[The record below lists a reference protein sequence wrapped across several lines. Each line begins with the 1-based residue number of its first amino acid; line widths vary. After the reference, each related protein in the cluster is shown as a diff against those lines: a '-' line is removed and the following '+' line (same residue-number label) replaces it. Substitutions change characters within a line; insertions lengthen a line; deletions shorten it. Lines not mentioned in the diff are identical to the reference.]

1 MRAYRLIAKLC
12 AVILLLIVSLGILG
26 VSQMIAISDT
36 NSEYTRVVREEVARM
51 QALRSLTAGFFQ
63 VNRLCLNA
71 LIESDGTAFKTSE
84 EYAAR
89 QLADL
94 ASAMDLLGDSSSADA
109 REFQEFKALA
119 ESYRA
124 DVAAFFKLLE
134 EDREADAKEF
144 RLQRLR
150 PEIEQINYLLGEAA
164 SSSNASVTSRI
175 QAMTR
180 SSEKLGVT
188 GLIFSLW
195 PFLVITIALAWTAI
209 VSLRYLASA
218 DLSSEI
224 PVR

>member
-26 VSQMIAISDT
+26 VSQMIAISET

-51 QALRSLTAGFFQ
+51 QTLRSLTAGFFQ
-63 VNRLCLNA
+63 VNRLCLIA
-71 LIESDGTAFKTSE
+71 LIESDSTALKTSE

-94 ASAMDLLGDSSSADA
+94 ASAMDGFGDSSSADA
-109 REFQEFKALA
+109 WEFQELKALA
-119 ESYRA
+119 ESYRS

-150 PEIEQINYLLGEAA
+150 PKIEQINYLLGESA
-164 SSSNASVTSRI
+164 STSNASATSRI
-175 QAMTR
+175 EAMTQ
-180 SSEKLGVT
+180 SSENLGVT
-188 GLIFSLW
+188 GLMFSLW